1 MQRSYDDAVS
11 DWGKGVLALLPSF
24 YERPQLTYPAHMD
37 DHFIIEMLQF
47 ATAAPTPLRLHVKRP
62 NLPLEEVEIA
72 KPFAIIGRHA
82 ECDIVIPHES
92 VSARH
97 VYLQAIGNRIAAV
110 DLFSRSGV
118 SWGNAKFQGWFSRD
132 HVLSVLDNKI
142 RLKDD
147 FWEPS
152 EDLKPPLQ
160 FRPRDEQRP
169 EYGQLPKVDLE
180 LLNTS
185 SKGQRWP
192 INRVLTLVGQ
202 DERCRI
208 TIIDK
213 MISRVH
219 CSLLLLPSGLWV
231 IDLSFKRAFQVN
243 GQSCRCSLLADGSE
257 LKLGP
262 YIMTPRYEIPPV
274 QAPAM
279 MGGPSEPEPGDAD
292 FITRQN
298 KIFRTQRIGDTFVI
312 MPLGDS
318 QAYFYQ
324 NIHIE
329 AGRVIEAIAKHG
341 TQHVIIDFSETEAIG
356 HIIVES
362 LVQFCRAASGKAAL
376 CGCTVSTYEMLKTT
390 KILQIWDHYRTRAEA
405 LQAVSLP

>member
-1 MQRSYDDAVS
+1 
-11 DWGKGVLALLPSF
+11 
-24 YERPQLTYPAHMD
+24 MD
-37 DHFIIEMLQF
+37 DYFIIEMLQF
-47 ATAAPTPLRLHVKRP
+47 ATAAPSPIRFHVKRP

-72 KPFAIIGRHA
+72 KPFAIIGRNA

-97 VYLQAIGNRIAAV
+97 VYLQAIGNRIAAF

-118 SWGNAKFQGWFSRD
+118 SWGNSPFHGWFGRD
-132 HVLSVLDNKI
+132 HVLTVLDNKI
-142 RLKDD
+142 RLQDE
-147 FWEPS
+147 FWDAGN
-152 EDLKPPLQ
+152 DLKSPLD
-160 FRPRDEQRP
+160 FRPRDEHRP
-169 EYGQLPKVDLE
+169 EYGQLPKVHLE

-192 INRVLTLVGQ
+192 INRIITLVGR

-213 MISRVH
+213 LISRVH

-231 IDLSFKRAFQVN
+231 IDLSLKRGFQVN
-243 GQSCRCSLLADGSE
+243 GQACRCSLLADGSE
-257 LKLGP
+257 LQLGP
-262 YIMTPRYEIPPV
+262 YVLTPRYEIPPIQIPPPV
-274 QAPAM
+274 E
-279 MGGPSEPEPGDAD
+279 SDPESGE
-292 FITRQN
+292 FVTRQN
-298 KIFRTQRIGDTFVI
+298 KIFRTQRVGDTLVV

-318 QAYFYQ
+318 QTYFYQ

-329 AGRVIEAIAKHG
+329 AGRVIESIARLGTKH
-341 TQHVIIDFSETEAIG
+341 VVIDFSEAEAVG

-390 KILQIWDHYRTRAEA
+390 KILQIWDHYRTRDEA
-405 LQAVSLP
+405 LQAVTLP